1 MECGEK
7 SLKKISREA
16 LPQFVKTGG
25 ITGSTKGST
34 ANAPEEAPQ
43 RHAIIHLVGH
53 HQMLLWEGLIN
64 HNYLDKAQELEN

>member
-1 MECGEK
+1 MDCGEK

-25 ITGSTKGST
+25 ITGSTKAST

-43 RHAIIHLVGH
+43 RHDYPLVGH